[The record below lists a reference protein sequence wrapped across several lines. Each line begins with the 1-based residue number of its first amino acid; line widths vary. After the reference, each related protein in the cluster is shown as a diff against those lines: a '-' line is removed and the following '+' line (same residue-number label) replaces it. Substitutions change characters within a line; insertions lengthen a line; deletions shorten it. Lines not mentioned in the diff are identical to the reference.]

1 MAERGAPGSFRQPQG
16 HVRVWL
22 VMGVATILVI
32 GTGKHEQNPRPHFA
46 GLSSDML
53 VVRAQGSD
61 RALPLAFLGCDQ
73 REVLRVVSTDFPYA
87 VSGGE
92 VVSRALRA
100 LKPYG
105 LTRKNTIFGQSI
117 GSDDINGA
125 YGHVST
131 ILTGFYGRTFPMGGL
146 GGAPFVGKTGFMA
159 LSHLVPDNGH
169 VFVLF
174 GPHIGFSPTSEAGKF
189 LRAGQAVPSEACR
202 ELQAAF
208 NQCTSG
214 HEMSGDPSDIMQ
226 SWWRAQ
232 LKPRCRAVLKSSNQ
246 QVELA
251 MQAYK
256 IIEEEMLRII
266 NTGVLRGKLV
276 LLGGIQINMPCSL
289 PGYFMPQHFSIRSAT
304 HKPVDLMS
312 AFRR

>member
-1 MAERGAPGSFRQPQG
+1 MAEQSAPGSFRQTQG
-16 HVRVWL
+16 HVRAWL
-22 VMGVATILVI
+22 VIGVATVLVFR
-32 GTGKHEQNPRPHFA
+32 TGKNEQSPRPHFA

-53 VVRAQGSD
+53 VACRQGCD
-61 RALPLAFLGCDQ
+61 PELPLAFLGSDQ
-73 REVLRVVSTDFPYA
+73 RMVLRVVSTDFPYA
-87 VSGGE
+87 MNGGE

-105 LTRKNTIFGQSI
+105 VTRKNTIYGQSI

-159 LSHLVPDNGH
+159 LSHLVPKGGH

-174 GPHIGFSPTSEAGKF
+174 GPHIGFSPNSDAGKF
-189 LRAGQAVPSEACR
+189 QRAGQANPSAACR

-208 NQCTSG
+208 SQCTSG

-226 SWWRAQ
+226 SWWRAR
-232 LKPRCRAVLKSSNQ
+232 LKPRCNAVLEANNQ
-246 QVELA
+246 QVELV

-256 IIEEEMLRII
+256 IIEEEMMRII
-266 NTGVLRGKLV
+266 NTSILRGKLV
-276 LLGGIQINMPCSL
+276 LLGGIQINMPWSL
-289 PGYFMPQHFSIRSAT
+289 PGYFVPLHFSIRSKT
-304 HKPVDLMS
+304 HKPMDLMS
-312 AFRR
+312 AFRH